1 MRNFCQNVG
10 CVAGWLW
17 WWCMGISNL
26 CSFHLINVY
35 IQKNWTSPT
44 HLTFQIYI
52 FFSVLKLFCINNIC
66 LCIGYKVALWRFGAA
81 YFQHS
86 YMMFYPRIS
95 RTLIILYTTVTI
107 TVWLADFLND
117 MLYFTNY
124 TAKIVLNRWCE
135 QILSLVSRWLKLSDS
150 WCWVLFTVT
159 LQTLQETVYLQ
170 KLGHPHLP
178 KVTVSHSFMLA

>member
-1 MRNFCQNVG
+1 
-10 CVAGWLW
+10 
-17 WWCMGISNL
+17 
-26 CSFHLINVY
+26 
-35 IQKNWTSPT
+35 
-44 HLTFQIYI
+44 
-52 FFSVLKLFCINNIC
+52 
-66 LCIGYKVALWRFGAA
+66 
-81 YFQHS
+81 
-86 YMMFYPRIS
+86 MFYPRIS

-159 LQTLQETVYLQ
+159 LQTLQETLSSEIVRPPTFAKSHCISFIHVSIRKMKRANWWLLADPYLVAIILWW
-170 KLGHPHLP
+170 KLAVVTICFFSKKHIQHLANSCCWFFL
-178 KVTVSHSFMLA
+178 VEVMM